1 MTSIPSNKP
10 YRVGRSRTGL
20 GLFAT
25 KPIKK
30 GTKIIRY
37 FGPLLDSKKKEED
50 AIENKYLFEL
60 TNRWTIDGS
69 VRKNVAR
76 YINHACRPNAES
88 DVKPR
93 KRKVFIRAI
102 KNIEPGEEINYDYGT
117 DYFKAYLKP
126 IGCKCAACEKKRKK
140 QRAEARAEK
149 ARLKAKAER
158 KALKKAE
165 KLAKAEAELKE
176 KLKAKAE
183 RKSKKRAQWPFAE
196 WQVTER
202 QASERHRRR
211 QGCRQETGG
220 AETTGLCARAG
231 PSGLGLIH
239 RVSSTGLA
247 RRLRQQ
253 QIAEVDR
260 RALNDRTGLV
270 DHDTKAPVCG
280 EEGQAMPAGIGVD
293 PALGKARDPARAH
306 LFLQQGRRQAEAFGD
321 DGGVDLN
328 GAIFE
333 LDRFHALHLML
344 RCGGHAC
351 AGLGLAVA
359 G

>member
-1 MTSIPSNKP
+1 MPSIPSNKP

-37 FGPLLDSKKKEED
+37 FGPLLDSKKKKDD

-60 TNRWTIDGS
+60 NNRWTIDGS

-76 YINHACRPNAES
+76 YINHACKPNAES
-88 DVKPR
+88 DVRPR

-140 QRAEARAEK
+140 QRADARAER

-165 KLAKAEAELKE
+165 KLAKEKAKEQAKAEAKLKE
-176 KLKAKAE
+176 KAQ
-183 RKSKKRAQWPFAE
+183 RKSKKKLKLNGHSLNGKALNGN
-196 WQVTER
+196 
-202 QASERHRRR
+202 S
-211 QGCRQETGG
+211 
-220 AETTGLCARAG
+220 RAG
-231 PSGLGLIH
+231 KSLNGKHLNGNS
-239 RVSSTGLA
+239 RVRVAGRKSAG
-247 RRLRQQ
+247 
-253 QIAEVDR
+253 
-260 RALNDRTGLV
+260 RTSLV
-270 DHDTKAPVCG
+270 SAP
-280 EEGQAMPAGIGVD
+280 PA
-293 PALGKARDPARAH
+293 PALQAQPAA
-306 LFLQQGRRQAEAFGD
+306 
-321 DGGVDLN
+321 N
-328 GAIFE
+328 
-333 LDRFHALHLML
+333 
-344 RCGGHAC
+344 
-351 AGLGLAVA
+351 
-359 G
+359 